1 MAKIGIIGSGN
12 VGTNVAFFA
21 AERGIADVV
30 LLDIKDGLAKGKS
43 LDMLEA
49 APIRNYRIKMQAAE
63 TIQEVHNS
71 DILVVAIG
79 AVRRPGMTREDLRD
93 ENLPLIRD
101 LAVQLRHAPGVVIFA
116 TEPVDILIPEF
127 VRLSCLSPLR
137 VLGLGGVLHSTRLR
151 YLIAKE
157 LGISPEDVVTQVIG
171 RNSKSMIP
179 LFSHTSISG
188 IPANILLTK
197 KQQQIIAET
206 LESSGD
212 QIVELA
218 QRSSSYYTPSAVAA
232 DLCEDIIKNTGAIR
246 SVSHVIQGSYGIQGV
261 AMSLPVRLGKN
272 GIEEIYVPKLS
283 AEEEKAFVAGA
294 TELKTLAAQ
303 V

>member
-12 VGTNVAFFA
+12 VGTNVAFFV
-21 AERGIADVV
+21 AERSIADVA
-30 LLDIKDGLAKGKS
+30 LLDIKEGLAKGKS

-49 APIRNYRIKMQAAE
+49 APIRNYRIKMHPAE
-63 TIQEVHNS
+63 TVQELHDA
-71 DILVVAIG
+71 DILVIALG

-93 ENLPLIRD
+93 ENLPVIRE
-101 LAVQLRHAPGVVIFA
+101 LAVQLRHAPGIVIFA

-127 VRLSCLSPLR
+127 VKISCLSPLR

-151 YLIAKE
+151 YLIGQE

-171 RNSKSMIP
+171 RNSNSMIP

-188 IPANILLTK
+188 IPADILLTK
-197 KQQQIIAET
+197 DQQTTITQT
-206 LESSGD
+206 LKSSGD

-232 DLCEDIIKNTGAIR
+232 DLCEDILKNTGAIR
-246 SVSHVIQGSYGIQGV
+246 SVSHLIQGAYGVSDV

-272 GIEEIYVPKLS
+272 GIEQVYVPKLS
-283 AEEEKAFVAGA
+283 AEEEKAFIAGA
-294 TELKTLAAQ
+294 KELKTLAAE

>member
-1 MAKIGIIGSGN
+1 MSKIGIIGSGN

-21 AERGIADVV
+21 AERGIADLA
-30 LLDIKDGLAKGKS
+30 LLDIKEGLAKGKS

-49 APIRNYRIKMQAAE
+49 APIRNYRVKMQAAE
-63 TIQEVHNS
+63 HIQEIHDA
-71 DILVVAIG
+71 DIIVIAVG
-79 AVRRPGMTREDLRD
+79 AVRKPGMTREDLRD

-127 VRLSCLSPLR
+127 VKLSCLSPLR

-171 RNSKSMIP
+171 RNSKDMIP

-188 IPANILLTK
+188 IPATILLSVD
-197 KQQQIIAET
+197 QQKSIAQT

-218 QRSSSYYTPSAVAA
+218 QRSSSFYTPSAVAA
-232 DLCEDIIKNTGAIR
+232 DLCEDILKNTGAIR
-246 SVSHVIQGSYGIQGV
+246 SVSHMIQGAYGVQGV

-272 GIEEIYVPKLS
+272 GIEQVYVPKLS
-283 AEEEKAFVAGA
+283 AEEEKAFVTGA
-294 TELKTLAAQ
+294 KELKALA
-303 V
+303 VEV